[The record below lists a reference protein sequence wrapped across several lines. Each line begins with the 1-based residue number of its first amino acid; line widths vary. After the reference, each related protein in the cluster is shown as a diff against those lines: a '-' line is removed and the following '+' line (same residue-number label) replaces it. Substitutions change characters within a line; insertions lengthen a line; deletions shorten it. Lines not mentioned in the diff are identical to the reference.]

1 MFIRL
6 LGWLRNRASA
16 VVAEAYGGE
25 VYVQGGA
32 LLRITN
38 QRGLSQLLG
47 VEPGA
52 RPSLPEGGCGQK
64 VISLYRNQR
73 IGSGDVTTAPLHV
86 GTPHD
91 GLSLLHLGRPEPG
104 SPSCR
109 QLWKTLK
116 RWRQQHP
123 TPDQTDQ
130 PASNISNYA
139 KSLFSK
145 PSCYR
150 LLSTMV

>member
-1 MFIRL
+1 MFVRL

-16 VVAEAYGGE
+16 VVTEAYGGE

-47 VEPGA
+47 VEPAA

-64 VISLYRNQR
+64 VISLYRSQW

-86 GTPHD
+86 ETPHD
-91 GLSLLHLGRPEPG
+91 GLSLLLLGWPEPG

-109 QLWKTLK
+109 QL
-116 RWRQQHP
+116 
-123 TPDQTDQ
+123 
-130 PASNISNYA
+130 
-139 KSLFSK
+139 
-145 PSCYR
+145 
-150 LLSTMV
+150 